1 MLFGVHFNLFQNNL
15 FYEAICS
22 QSEQLGKRG
31 TAPAEL
37 SGLSRPRCCRTCL
50 HSEASSLNR
59 HSGVF
64 ESCFKDRAADALVP
78 LWTAFTAASCP
89 STSCFHLHNL
99 HRQDFI
105 MWHTNVLPRGRYV
118 TQTCRKP
125 TRPRSIRSAAERWFE
140 FETAQHSSFDALGM
154 RLEELKYRRES
165 ESGFS
170 ALWWKFIL
178 RPS

>member
-1 MLFGVHFNLFQNNL
+1 
-15 FYEAICS
+15 
-22 QSEQLGKRG
+22 
-31 TAPAEL
+31 
-37 SGLSRPRCCRTCL
+37 
-50 HSEASSLNR
+50 
-59 HSGVF
+59 
-64 ESCFKDRAADALVP
+64 
-78 LWTAFTAASCP
+78 
-89 STSCFHLHNL
+89 
-99 HRQDFI
+99 

-178 RPS
+178 RQS